1 MTAPQP
7 AARDIVPADLLARLR
22 SELEEALAARQEQL
36 EQASDHDDVSFAF
49 REINEK
55 AVEEVTAALE
65 RMDAGTYGICERC
78 QSVISSA
85 RLEAVVT

>member
-55 AVEEVTAALE
+55 AVEEVIDKVGLE
-65 RMDAGTYGICERC
+65 RYLSEQMSGDDDE
-78 QSVISSA
+78 
-85 RLEAVVT
+85 E